1 MVSRVA
7 GEETGKDRLLG
18 KNQLE
23 GSCALSQFFGARRL
37 LDMRRILGTRR
48 FFGSPRVGNAKAAVQ
63 NNFSKTFALP
73 VLSCGEFASDFRDSQ
88 GYTAFCT
95 VQLNK
100 KVILDRRLTD
110 AESAV
115 PWVCLSLKIP
125 NPPAWMP
132 LGLARTGW
140 SLEFSRYTP
149 QKMDIPR
156 WQDV

>member
-100 KVILDRRLTD
+100 KVILDRRL
-110 AESAV
+110 
-115 PWVCLSLKIP
+115 SLFLVAAALFFFRLGAGLGFQTRFRLP
-125 NPPAWMP
+125 DLRQPFLTP
-132 LGLARTGW
+132 L
-140 SLEFSRYTP
+140 
-149 QKMDIPR
+149 
-156 WQDV
+156 